1 MAVTPRSTSKRTVD
15 AGTGTGPA
23 GARPWW
29 WGPSQRRRVIESA
42 VVGLVAGGVAATLG
56 PWQLAMLVGWD
67 VAALLTV
74 VRVWARLHGA
84 TPAETRL
91 VARQEDD
98 SRATSELLL
107 LGASI
112 VSLAGVAA
120 GLIRARDATRPLEPI
135 LTVAAVVAV
144 ASSWLVVHCV
154 FTLRYANEYYGD
166 PVGGIDFHSGEIDP
180 DYRDFA
186 YLGFTVGMTFQVSD
200 TEINS
205 PAIRR
210 IVLHHALISYLFGA
224 VILAMTVNVIAT
236 LLSSSS

>member
-1 MAVTPRSTSKRTVD
+1 MAATPRSTSKRRVD
-15 AGTGTGPA
+15 AGTGTGAA

-42 VVGLVAGGVAATLG
+42 LVGLVAGGVAATLG
-56 PWQLAMLVGWD
+56 PWQLATLVGWD

-74 VRVWARLHGA
+74 VRVWARLH
-84 TPAETRL
+84 
-91 VARQEDD
+91 
-98 SRATSELLL
+98 RATSELLL

-120 GLIRARDATRPLEPI
+120 GLIRARDAARPLEPI
-135 LTVAAVVAV
+135 LTVAAVLAV

-224 VILAMTVNVIAT
+224 VILAVTVNVIAT